1 MEDECLCS
9 PLNWEF
15 YHHQEGLEE
24 LKHAIL
30 QTTLELEEAI
40 VSAKEEITRR
50 ECELMEVNDALSK
63 AIKERDESLAQCRK
77 LEQENL
83 QIQQQTLHLQTH
95 NEDGGLKKLKCLSSS
110 SSPDTEA
117 SLSSSIIS
125 SGFYECED
133 DDEKKKKRKKAL
145 PEKGKLLKAVIA
157 AGPLL
162 QTLLMAGGPLPQ
174 WQHPPPLLH
183 SIDIPPFP
191 SSSSSCSLTSYFLPS
206 K

>member
-77 LEQENL
+77 LEQKIFRSN
-83 QIQQQTLHLQTH
+83 
-95 NEDGGLKKLKCLSSS
+95 
-110 SSPDTEA
+110 TEA

-133 DDEKKKKRKKAL
+133 DDEKKKKKRKKAL

-183 SIDIPPFP
+183 SIDIPPHPFFFFF
-191 SSSSSCSLTSYFLPS
+191 LFSYFLFLLPS